1 MRRIFGWIVVV
12 GLLVLAWVGSASA
25 FELCLSL
32 SNFSNRFKFEVTPL
46 GGDLFG
52 PNFFQL
58 TGSER
63 AFADRAV
70 SGTAFSGSS
79 DDFRFGFLLVAN
91 NGTSASDVIVNA
103 SLSRSALS
111 GSYTAHR
118 VTFNDDVS
126 GTISVISCADVDRA
140 ELGLASVNRAAPGP
154 SSQGGLDVAGR

>member
-1 MRRIFGWIVVV
+1 MGRIFGQIVVV

-25 FELCLSL
+25 FEVCLSL

-58 TGSER
+58 TGSET

-70 SGTAFSGSS
+70 SGTAFPGSS

-91 NGTSASDVIVNA
+91 NGPSVSDVIVNA
-103 SLSRSALS
+103 SLSRSTLS
-111 GSYTAHR
+111 GPYTAHR
-118 VTFNDDVS
+118 VTFDDDVS
-126 GTISVISCADVDRA
+126 GTMSVIACADVDRA
-140 ELGLASVNRAAPGP
+140 GVGLAL
-154 SSQGGLDVAGR
+154 QGGPRLGPALQGGPDVAAR

>member
-1 MRRIFGWIVVV
+1 MGRIFGRIVVV

-46 GGDLFG
+46 GGDLLE

-70 SGTAFSGSS
+70 SGTAFPVNSE
-79 DDFRFGFLLVAN
+79 DFRFGFLLVAN
-91 NGTSASDVIVNA
+91 NGPTFSDVIVNV
-103 SLSRSALS
+103 SLSLSTQS

-118 VTFNDDVS
+118 VTLNDDVS
-126 GTISVISCADVDRA
+126 GTVSVISCAEADGEGA
-140 ELGLASVNRAAPGP
+140 GLASVNRAAPGR
-154 SSQGGLDVAGR
+154 LDIAAR

>member
-1 MRRIFGWIVVV
+1 MGRISGWIIVVW
-12 GLLVLAWVGSASA
+12 LLVLAWVGSASA

-63 AFADRAV
+63 AFAGRAV
-70 SGTAFSGSS
+70 SGTAFPGSS

-91 NGTSASDVIVNA
+91 NGLSVSDVIINA
-103 SLSRSALS
+103 SLSRSTLS

-126 GTISVISCADVDRA
+126 GTISVVSCADVDRA
-140 ELGLASVNRAAPGP
+140 ESGLASANRAAPTP
-154 SSQGGLDVAGR
+154 ASQGGLDVAVR